1 MPAAPAT
8 RTTRRRARSR
18 SNGSSRASRERA
30 HSLLEVRE
38 RDRRPQRIAA
48 DDRARAGYRGPHRGR
63 RDHPAG
69 VVGGADDAVDPLT
82 EADQMRDARSAR
94 AEEDD
99 DLLVLGEFRRTDDDA
114 AQAAELSARNAELQ
128 RRSEIAFEI
137 SRDVDRD
144 EGLDRAPIVGPASVD
159 GDDASARDRDRIV
172 RQLAEI
178 GRNESGCVR
187 GRRDDD
193 KREKN
198 DRLCHV
204 WLLPKRSESAKTA
217 ASPEAS
223 RERRVAALSP

>member
-30 HSLLEVRE
+30 HPLLEVHE

-48 DDRARAGYRGPHRGR
+48 DERARAGYRGPHRGR

-99 DLLVLGEFRRTDDDA
+99 DPPVPGGFQATADRA
-114 AQAAELSARNAELQ
+114 ARAAE
-128 RRSEIAFEI
+128 RS
-137 SRDVDRD
+137 
-144 EGLDRAPIVGPASVD
+144 P
-159 GDDASARDRDRIV
+159 
-172 RQLAEI
+172 
-178 GRNESGCVR
+178 
-187 GRRDDD
+187 
-193 KREKN
+193 
-198 DRLCHV
+198 
-204 WLLPKRSESAKTA
+204 
-217 ASPEAS
+217 
-223 RERRVAALSP
+223 